1 MYLLYHET
9 VLDGKAFGS
18 TDGSFNGSL
27 VLLMVLWFFSW
38 FFWRKGLFVEM
49 WSEG

>member
-9 VLDGKAFGS
+9 VLDGKAS
-18 TDGSFNGSL
+18 GSFDGSL
-27 VLLMVLWFFSW
+27 VLLMVLL
-38 FFWRKGLFVEM
+38 RKEGGGLFVEM